1 MPGKKWSEI
10 RAKASPEVLAEAEEV
25 LTSLRLAELRRA
37 RNLTQEAVAERLDVR
52 QVSVSRMESRGDIRI
67 STLRSVV
74 AAMGGTLDVL
84 ARFPDAVYRV
94 AFSDG
99 DADARIERVED
110 PANAGTISSPAPARR
125 SA

>member
-25 LTSLRLAELRRA
+25 LTSLRLGELRRA

-110 PANAGTISSPAPARR
+110 PANVGTISSPSLTRR

>member
-1 MPGKKWSEI
+1 MPRKKWGEI

-25 LTSLRLAELRRA
+25 LTSLRLGELRRA

-74 AAMGGTLDVL
+74 AAMGGALDVL

-110 PANAGTISSPAPARR
+110 QANDGTISAPSPARR